1 MLAARHLLRLLLGV
15 FVIPSLET
23 DDCPPITQGKGSPI
37 YPQATRGES
46 TTMYRVF
53 HTESD
58 VMELNITWTRLPSP
72 LDHSISNFSNHTVFS
87 NSSLNASLTMRDL
100 KVYPDYGNYNVRV
113 CSNCTCANTTF
124 ILYLFNCVPEN
135 LPQPVQKYQRTVIAE
150 TALEAT
156 QWLYTAFVGPP
167 GRFYYSTTWSHGSKD
182 VCDED
187 DPNKSHSFNCT
198 RTALRKLFIHCKS
211 VHSQSYV

>member
-1 MLAARHLLRLLLGV
+1 
-15 FVIPSLET
+15 
-23 DDCPPITQGKGSPI
+23 
-37 YPQATRGES
+37 
-46 TTMYRVF
+46 MYRVF

-198 RTALRKLFIHCKS
+198 RTAYGNCSFTANLYIRNPTYKDSGNYTVEAVGTGNSSCAMYELG
-211 VHSQSYV
+211 